1 MDDRSSPQEV
11 EEGTPDIQRM
21 YQQQKEFMDLL
32 REKRGFP
39 EFPMDLN
46 VKSSQKFI
54 KSIAHDAMG
63 ELFEAV
69 QELKNSKGHRATE
82 ISDFDREAYVEELVD
97 TQHFLFEILI
107 LSGVS
112 LEEFYK
118 AYMAKGVRNDSRIRN
133 GY

>member
-1 MDDRSSPQEV
+1 MMDNEDDKLRL
-11 EEGTPDIQRM
+11 M
-21 YQQQKEFMDLL
+21 YGQQAEFMKLL

-39 EFPMDLN
+39 AFPLDLSE
-46 VKSSQKFI
+46 KSSQKFI
-54 KSIAHDAMG
+54 KSIAFDAMG

-82 ISDFDREAYVEELVD
+82 IDEFDREAYVEELVD
-97 TQHFLFEILI
+97 TQHFLFEILL

-112 LEEFYK
+112 LEEFFA
-118 AYMAKGVRNDSRIRN
+118 AYMKKGDINEERIRN

>member
-1 MDDRSSPQEV
+1 MSESSDKLKE
-11 EEGTPDIQRM
+11 M
-21 YQQQKEFMDLL
+21 YEQQAQFMELL
-32 REKRGFP
+32 KQKRGFP
-39 EFPMDLN
+39 SFPMDLSE
-46 VKSSQKFI
+46 KPSQKFI
-54 KSIAHDAMG
+54 KAIAHDAMG

-82 ISDFDREAYVEELVD
+82 IDEFDRDAYVEELVD

-112 LEEFYK
+112 IEEFFE
-118 AYMAKGVRNDSRIRN
+118 AYMKKGVTNFDRINN